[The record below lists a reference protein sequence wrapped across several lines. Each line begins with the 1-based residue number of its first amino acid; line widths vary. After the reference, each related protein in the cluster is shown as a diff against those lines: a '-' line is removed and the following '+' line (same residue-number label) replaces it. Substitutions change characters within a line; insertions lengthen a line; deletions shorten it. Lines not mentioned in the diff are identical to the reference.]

1 MLVRD
6 LIAKKGTASLITVEP
21 AATVARAAQLMLQ
34 HNVGALPVLDGGHR
48 LVGFIGER
56 DLIEALDRRGSD
68 VRTTPVSVVMRAAPT
83 CTPDDQLTAVMGRMT
98 QHRARQLVVM
108 DGQRPVGIISVGDI
122 VKHRLDELE
131 TETGVLRDYVAAHRV
146 GAKP

>member
-6 LIAKKGTASLITVEP
+6 LIAKKGATPLITVEP
-21 AATVARAAQLMLQ
+21 GATVGRAAQLMLQ

-48 LVGFIGER
+48 LVGFLAER

-68 VRTTPVSVVMRAAPT
+68 VRGTPVSVVMRTAPT
-83 CTPDDQLTAVMGRMT
+83 CTADEKLTAAMARMT
-98 QHRARQLVVM
+98 HHRARQLVVM

-146 GAKP
+146 KA